1 MVGVISYVFH
11 LQLAAHVAAVV
22 LEDVRHG
29 SLDVTLVT
37 SVLMVDFLV
46 RLVAGLS
53 GTQHIDAKIKFLGVD
68 VEDGD
73 FTKMEHV
80 HTVEIA

>member
-1 MVGVISYVFH
+1 
-11 LQLAAHVAAVV
+11 
-22 LEDVRHG
+22 
-29 SLDVTLVT
+29 
-37 SVLMVDFLV
+37 MVDFLV
-46 RLVAGLS
+46 RHVAGLS